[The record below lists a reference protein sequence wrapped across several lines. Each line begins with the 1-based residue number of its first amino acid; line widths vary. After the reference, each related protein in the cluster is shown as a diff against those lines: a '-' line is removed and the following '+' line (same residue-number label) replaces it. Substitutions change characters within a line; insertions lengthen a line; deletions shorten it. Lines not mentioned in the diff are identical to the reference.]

1 MIAHEPVLY
10 NEVMAALAPRSAG
23 VYIDGTLGNAGHAR
37 GILERS
43 SPDGRLLGIDLD
55 AQALHLA
62 QAALAPYGA
71 RVTLVHGSFAQLGAI
86 AREYGFAPAD
96 GILLDLGVSS
106 MQLMQPE
113 RGFSFQ
119 LDGPLDMRF
128 DPSADTAT
136 AADLVNTLSA
146 DELADIMFRYGEER
160 MSRRIAHAIVEARP
174 LHTTAELAGLVARVV
189 GRRGRLHPAT
199 KVFQALRVAVNNEL
213 EVLEQGLVQA
223 VSVLAPGGRLA
234 VIAFHSLEDRIVKN
248 YFRQQAQACA
258 AGPTL
263 RLVTRHPIQA
273 SQMERERNPRSRSA
287 KLRVVQK
294 VSAMAR

>member
-62 QAALAPYGA
+62 QAALAPYEA

-86 AREYGFAPAD
+86 AREHGFAPAD

>member
-86 AREYGFAPAD
+86 AREHGFAPAD